1 LKNFAL
7 RNAQDKLPALLSG
20 RKLLADPIE
29 TGIIAE
35 SISQPSALGRLLR
48 IFAPA
53 PAVPIRAIDS
63 ADISRQYRYWQKRVL
78 LTSIIGYAT
87 FYFVRK
93 NLSIAM
99 PVMQS
104 SLGFK
109 KTQLGLFLTL
119 HGLLYGVSKFAN
131 GFLGDRANAR
141 AFMAFGLAASA
152 LMNVFFGFNSTVVT
166 LGLIWI
172 ANGWFQGMGFPPC
185 ARLLAHWFPPQKLA
199 SRMSIW
205 NVSHSIG
212 GGLVVILCG
221 YLVVINWRLAFFVP
235 AAIAF
240 ACVIFIWFTLPDT
253 PSSVGLPEVDGTD
266 GHSDSHESRSEF
278 RKFVVRQVFRNK
290 YIWIISLANFFVYIV
305 RYAVLDWGP
314 TMLTEAKHVQITH
327 AGWMVAAFEFC
338 GALGAMAGGWITDR
352 FLGGRAIRACVV
364 YMALAGVSVFFF
376 WKIHFQSE
384 LLTTALLGCAGFF
397 VYGPQCLL
405 AVAAANLATR
415 RAAASAIGLTS
426 IFGYASTVLS
436 GWGLGALVQRYG
448 WDVGFA
454 GLIVVTVIGTL
465 LFILAWP
472 AKAHGYETL

>member
-1 LKNFAL
+1 M
-7 RNAQDKLPALLSG
+7 
-20 RKLLADPIE
+20 ADQIE
-29 TGIIAE
+29 PDISAE
-35 SISQPSALGRLLR
+35 SISQPSIGGRFFR
-48 IFAPA
+48 IFRPA
-53 PAVPIRAIDS
+53 PAVPLQSKDPVE
-63 ADISRQYRYWQKRVL
+63 ISKQYRHWQKRVL
-78 LTSIIGYAT
+78 LSSIIGYAT

-141 AFMAFGLAASA
+141 AFMAFGLGASA
-152 LMNVFFGFNSTVVT
+152 LMNVLFGFNSAVVT
-166 LGLIWI
+166 LGLIWM

-185 ARLLAHWFPPQKLA
+185 ARLLAHWFPPKQLA

-205 NVSHSIG
+205 NISHSIG
-212 GGLVVILCG
+212 GGLIVILCG
-221 YLVVINWRLAFFVP
+221 YLVVISWRLAFFVP

-240 ACVIFIWFTLPDT
+240 VCVVFIWFTLPDT
-253 PSSVGLPEVDGTD
+253 PSSVGLPEVEGTQS
-266 GHSDSHESRSEF
+266 HSETHESRAEF
-278 RKFVVRQVFRNK
+278 RDFVVKRVFCNK
-290 YIWIISLANFFVYIV
+290 YIWIVSLANFFVYIV

-338 GALGAMAGGWITDR
+338 GALGAMFGGWVTDR
-352 FLGGRAIRACVV
+352 FLGGRAVRACVV
-364 YMALAGVSVFFF
+364 YMALAGVAVFFF
-376 WKIHFQSE
+376 WRLHLQSE
-384 LLTTALLGCAGFF
+384 LLTTALLGAAGFF

-405 AVAAANLATR
+405 AVAAANLATK
-415 RAAASAIGLTS
+415 RAAATAIGLTS

-448 WDVGFA
+448 WDAGFA
-454 GLIVVTVIGTL
+454 GLIIASAIGTL
-465 LFILAWP
+465 LFIVAWP
-472 AKAHGYETL
+472 ARAHGYETAG

>member
-1 LKNFAL
+1 MS
-7 RNAQDKLPALLSG
+7 DH
-20 RKLLADPIE
+20 
-29 TGIIAE
+29 
-35 SISQPSALGRLLR
+35 SISISPQPASARLLR
-48 IFAPA
+48 IFSPA
-53 PAVPIRAIDS
+53 PAVPLKS
-63 ADISRQYRYWQKRVL
+63 ADPAEIAANYRHWQKRVL
-78 LTSIIGYAT
+78 LSSIIGYAT

-141 AFMAFGLAASA
+141 TFMAFGLGASA
-152 LMNVFFGFNSTVVT
+152 LMNVLFGFNSAVVT
-166 LGLIWI
+166 LGVIWM

-185 ARLLAHWFPPQKLA
+185 ARLLAHWFPPKQLA

-205 NVSHSIG
+205 NISHSLG
-212 GGLVVILCG
+212 GGLIVILCG

-235 AAIAF
+235 ATIAF

-253 PSSVGLPEVDGTD
+253 PASEGLPEVEGTQ
-266 GHSDSHESRSEF
+266 GHSAKHESRAEF
-278 RKFVVRQVFRNK
+278 RDFVIKHVFLNK
-290 YIWIISLANFFVYIV
+290 YIWIVSLANFFVYVV

-314 TMLTEAKHVQITH
+314 TMLTESKHVQITH

-338 GALGAMAGGWITDR
+338 GALGAMFGGWVTDR
-352 FLGGRAIRACVV
+352 FLGGRAVRACVV
-364 YMALAGVSVFFF
+364 YMALAGVAVFAF
-376 WKIHFQSE
+376 WQLRSQSE
-384 LLTTALLGCAGFF
+384 LLTTALLGAAGFF

-405 AVAAANLATR
+405 AVTAANLATK
-415 RAAASAIGLTS
+415 RAAATAIGLTS
-426 IFGYASTVLS
+426 IFGYASTVFS

-448 WDVGFA
+448 WDAGFL
-454 GLIVVTVIGTL
+454 GLILASAIGTV
-465 LFILAWP
+465 LFVAAWP
-472 AKAHGYETL
+472 AKADGYTS

>member
-1 LKNFAL
+1 M
-7 RNAQDKLPALLSG
+7 
-20 RKLLADPIE
+20 
-29 TGIIAE
+29 
-35 SISQPSALGRLLR
+35 LR

-53 PAVPIRAIDS
+53 AALPIDITDS
-63 ADISRQYRYWQKRVL
+63 IELARQYRYWQKRVL

-104 SLGFK
+104 SLGFR

-131 GFLGDRANAR
+131 GFFGDRANAR
-141 AFMAFGLAASA
+141 AFMAFGLGASA
-152 LMNVFFGFNSTVVT
+152 LMNVFFGFSSAVVL
-166 LGLIWI
+166 LGLIWM

-185 ARLLAHWFPPQKLA
+185 ARLLAHWFSPKQLA
-199 SRMSIW
+199 SKMSIW
-205 NVSHSIG
+205 NISHSIG
-212 GGLVVILCG
+212 GGLIVILCG
-221 YLVVINWRLAFFVP
+221 YLVVISWRLAFLVP

-240 ACVIFIWFTLPDT
+240 ACVVLIWLTLPDT
-253 PSSVGLPEVDGTD
+253 PSSVGLPEVEMSGVPAAKT
-266 GHSDSHESRSEF
+266 ESRADF
-278 RKFVVRQVFRNK
+278 RRFIFKQVFLNK
-290 YIWIISLANFFVYIV
+290 YIWIVSLANFFVYIV

-314 TMLTEAKHVQITH
+314 TMLTEAKHVQLTH

-352 FLGGRAIRACVV
+352 FLGGRAIRACVA
-364 YMALAGVSVFFF
+364 YMALAGVAVFCF
-376 WKIHFQSE
+376 WKIHFESE

-448 WDVGFA
+448 WDAGFR
-454 GLIVVTVIGTL
+454 GLIIVTAIGTL
-465 LFILAWP
+465 LFIVAWP
-472 AKAHGYETL
+472 AKAHGYETAVPD

>member
-1 LKNFAL
+1 MSDQT
-7 RNAQDKLPALLSG
+7 NADSISPRPALA
-20 RKLLADPIE
+20 RMF
-29 TGIIAE
+29 
-35 SISQPSALGRLLR
+35 R

-53 PAVPIRAIDS
+53 PAFPLQSTDPAEIA
-63 ADISRQYRYWQKRVL
+63 AKYRYWQKRVL
-78 LTSIIGYAT
+78 LSSIIGYAT

-141 AFMAFGLAASA
+141 AFMAFGLGASA
-152 LMNVFFGFNSTVVT
+152 LMNVFFGFNSAVVT
-166 LGLIWI
+166 LGLIWM

-185 ARLLAHWFPPQKLA
+185 ARLLAHWFPPKQLA

-205 NVSHSIG
+205 NISHSIG
-212 GGLVVILCG
+212 GGLIVILCG
-221 YLVVINWRLAFFVP
+221 YLVVISWRLAFFVP

-240 ACVIFIWFTLPDT
+240 VCVSFIWFTLPDT
-253 PSSVGLPEVDGTD
+253 PSSVGLPEVEGTK
-266 GHSDSHESRSEF
+266 SDSGKHASRAEF
-278 RKFVVRQVFRNK
+278 RDFVIKRVFLNK
-290 YIWIISLANFFVYIV
+290 YIWIVSLANFFVYIV

-314 TMLTEAKHVQITH
+314 TMLTESKHVQITH
-327 AGWMVAAFEFC
+327 AGWMVAAFEFS
-338 GALGAMAGGWITDR
+338 GALGAMFGGWVTDR
-352 FLGGRAIRACVV
+352 FLGGRAIRVCVV
-364 YMALAGVSVFFF
+364 YMALAGVSLFAF
-376 WKIHFQSE
+376 WKLHLQSE
-384 LLTTALLGCAGFF
+384 LLTTTVLGAAGFF

-405 AVAAANLATR
+405 AVAAANLATK
-415 RAAASAIGLTS
+415 RAAATAIGMTS

-448 WDVGFA
+448 WDAGFA
-454 GLIVVTVIGTL
+454 GLIIAAVIGTL
-465 LFILAWP
+465 LFIVAWP
-472 AKAHGYETL
+472 AKADGYAR